1 MRAILCE
8 EPGRLILV
16 ARPEPRP
23 AQGEVL
29 VRMGRAG
36 VCGTDFHI
44 FRGKQPYLEYP
55 RVIGHELAGEI
66 AEAPSGSSL
75 KPGQRVAI
83 IPYISCMDCV
93 ACRRGKTN
101 CCQRIRVLGVH
112 IDGGLCDYLSVP
124 ERNVLP
130 VGDLPLDH
138 AAMIEFLAI
147 SAHAV
152 RRASPG
158 AGDRALIIGAGPIG
172 MAAMI
177 FAKVRGAQVTALDM
191 RADRLALCRAEL
203 GADAIVEVGEGT
215 DEALKEIT
223 KGDFYDLVID
233 ATGNP
238 TSMERGFGY
247 VAHGGT
253 YALLGI
259 VQGNITFSD
268 PEFHKRETTLLA
280 SRNAT
285 REDFEEVLAA
295 IHAGRVPTASLNTH
309 RAPLEQVPEIL
320 PQWMT
325 PEAGVVKALVEI

>member
-8 EPGRLILV
+8 KPGRLVLV
-16 ARPEPRP
+16 ERPEPTP
-23 AQGEVL
+23 AAGDVV
-29 VRMGRAG
+29 VRIGRAG

-44 FRGKQPYLEYP
+44 FRGKQPFLEYP

-66 AEAPSGSSL
+66 AETPPGSSL
-75 KPGQRVAI
+75 NPGQRVAI
-83 IPYISCMDCV
+83 IPYIACMDCI

-101 CCQRIRVLGVH
+101 CCRRIRVLGVH
-112 IDGGLCDYLSVP
+112 VDGGLCDYLSVP

-152 RRASPG
+152 RRAAPG
-158 AGDRALIIGAGPIG
+158 PGDRALVIGAGPIG
-172 MAAMI
+172 MAAII
-177 FAKVRGAQVTALDM
+177 FAKARGARVTALDV
-191 RADRLALCRAEL
+191 RTDRLAFCRAEL
-203 GADAIVEVGEGT
+203 GADATVEAGAGT
-215 DEALKEIT
+215 DEALEEIT
-223 KGDFYDLVID
+223 GGDFYDLVID
-233 ATGNP
+233 ATGNAA
-238 TSMERGFGY
+238 SMEHGFGY

-253 YALLGI
+253 YAFLGI
-259 VQGNITFSD
+259 VQGTITFSD

-285 REDFEEVLAA
+285 REDFEQVLAA
-295 IHAGRVPTASLNTH
+295 IHAGRVPIASLNTH
-309 RAPLEQVPEIL
+309 RAPLEKVPDVL
-320 PQWMT
+320 PRWMR